1 MLSKP
6 TGPFASDGEIA
17 SKMEEW
23 GDALQARVAELEAG
37 LQRLAT
43 WGETHGIT
51 SPEME
56 AVARETLKQ

>member
-1 MLSKP
+1 MSQFSELMTANALLS
-6 TGPFASDGEIA
+6 GEN
-17 SKMEEW
+17 E
-23 GDALQARVAELEAG
+23 ALRARVAEMEAG